1 MQKLSLLFVALTLSA
16 AQPPAPSPV
25 PLQHPVQDKNFYIL
39 SLIEQSPAAK
49 SAIKSD
55 PTLSKL
61 AETKRIALTESVKTC
76 PADPACYA
84 KALKWTN
91 EEIDQAKHALSSLKF
106 SIDTPLRRSGMYIR
120 YHGKSPEALLMQ
132 AWIDA

>member
-1 MQKLSLLFVALTLSA
+1 MQKLSILFVALALSA
-16 AQPPAPSPV
+16 AQPPAPTPV

-55 PTLSKL
+55 PILAKL
-61 AETKRIALTESVKTC
+61 AEAKRAGLSEAVKTC
-76 PADPACYA
+76 PADPSCYA

-106 SIDTPLRRSGMYIR
+106 SIDTPLR
-120 YHGKSPEALLMQ
+120 
-132 AWIDA
+132 